1 MSLQWQHH
9 SDQGDATMARTL
21 TVVFGSGREFDFTIG
36 QAELEAVSEDA
47 AWRWFDREYTEL
59 DCQASSPVGKVL
71 VIDKILNVAKF
82 SGEARF
88 TGDTDWAQDYARH
101 AARLLDRDKVR
112 VDVSNAAISF

>member
-1 MSLQWQHH
+1 
-9 SDQGDATMARTL
+9 MARTL
-21 TVVFGSGREFDFTIG
+21 TVVFGSGKEYDFTIG
-36 QAELEAVSEDA
+36 TDELAAVSEDA

-88 TGDTDWAQDYARH
+88 SGDPAWAQDYARH

-112 VDVSNAAISF
+112 VDVGNAAIGF

>member
-1 MSLQWQHH
+1 MS
-9 SDQGDATMARTL
+9 RTL
-21 TVVFGSGREFDFTIG
+21 TVVFGSGKEFELRVS
-36 QAELEAVSEDA
+36 QAELDAVGEDA
-47 AWRWFDREYTEL
+47 AWQWFDREYEAL

-88 TGDTDWAQDYARH
+88 AGDTAWAQDYARH

-112 VDVSNAAISF
+112 VDVGNAAIGF

>member
-1 MSLQWQHH
+1 
-9 SDQGDATMARTL
+9 MARTL
-21 TVVFGSGREFDFTIG
+21 TVMFGSGKEFEFTIS
-36 QAELEAVSEDA
+36 QSELAAIGEDA
-47 AWRWFDREYTEL
+47 AWGWFDHEYKEL

-88 TGDTDWAQDYARH
+88 TNDTAWAQDYARH

-112 VDVSNAAISF
+112 VDVGNAAIGF

>member
-1 MSLQWQHH
+1 
-9 SDQGDATMARTL
+9 MARTL
-21 TVVFGSGREFDFTIG
+21 TVVFGSGKEYDFTIG
-36 QAELEAVSEDA
+36 TDELAAVTEDA

-88 TGDTDWAQDYARH
+88 SAILPGRRTLPAMRRGCWTGTRSASMSATPPSGSEAR
-101 AARLLDRDKVR
+101 ARQQ
-112 VDVSNAAISF
+112 NG